1 MPQDKGKQNLN
12 ESYTNKYQKHVG
24 CSYGYKSVCVH
35 DEFSKLFKLYLGE
48 DAVYNFIS
56 SMTDESTYCSD
67 VMKKRFTKELAMT
80 KKIIKILRAQLNVG
94 SEIAIILILTLK

>member
-1 MPQDKGKQNLN
+1 
-12 ESYTNKYQKHVG
+12 
-24 CSYGYKSVCVH
+24 
-35 DEFSKLFKLYLGE
+35 
-48 DAVYNFIS
+48 
-56 SMTDESTYCSD
+56 MTEESTYCSD